1 MRFVLIFFSILYII
15 FAIVQFNDPD
25 AGVWILIY
33 LIPAS
38 VSLYLL
44 KWRINPYLLL
54 ALCLIYLAG
63 AIYLFPP
70 SVSEWISVEEE
81 AKSLG
86 MMMPGIEEGREA
98 AGLFLCSI
106 TFLGYFLSCRKKS
119 GRIYH

>member
-1 MRFVLIFFSILYII
+1 MRFVLVILGIIYIL

-25 AGVWILIY
+25 AVWWISIY
-33 LIPAS
+33 LIPAA

-54 ALCLIYLAG
+54 ALCCIYLIG

-70 SVSEWISVEEE
+70 SMSEWISVEEE

-98 AGLFLCSI
+98 MGLFLCSI
-106 TFLGYFLSCRKKS
+106 TFLGFFFFQKRK
-119 GRIYH
+119 R

>member
-1 MRFVLIFFSILYII
+1 MRVVLLFLGIIFIL

-25 AGVWILIY
+25 PFLWILIY
-33 LIPAS
+33 LIPATAS
-38 VSLYLL
+38 FYLL
-44 KWRINPYLLL
+44 KWRINPFLLL
-54 ALCLIYLAG
+54 ALCLIYLTG

-98 AGLFLCSI
+98 MGLFLCSLS
-106 TFLGYFLSCRKKS
+106 FLLFFYYQRKKTA
-119 GRIYH
+119 

>member
-1 MRFVLIFFSILYII
+1 MRFVLVFLGIIYIL
-15 FAIVQFNDPD
+15 FALVQINDPD
-25 AGVWILIY
+25 PILWILIY
-33 LIPAS
+33 LIPTS
-38 VSLYLL
+38 VSFYLL

-54 ALCLIYLAG
+54 SLCIIYLGG

-98 AGLFLCSI
+98 SGLFLTSL
-106 TFLGYFLSCRKKS
+106 TLLGYFLYCLKKRK
-119 GRIYH
+119 